1 MVYAGF
7 FRRLAAS
14 FIDGLILILPSIV
27 VGGGLS
33 VPGGF
38 GFGLILTFIY
48 KPFFESSVLCATPGK
63 ALMGIIVVTE
73 NDQARLT
80 FKQAVIRFF
89 SSYISILIC
98 YIGYLMQPFTSKR
111 QTLHDM
117 ISESIVIRKE
127 LPEMNY
133 FTAWRDQL
141 KDVFNKL

>member
-7 FRRLAAS
+7 FRRFVALI
-14 FIDGLILILPSIV
+14 IDSLILFLPSLVI
-27 VGGGLS
+27 GGSLS
-33 VPGGF
+33 VSGGF
-38 GFGLILTFIY
+38 GFGIILSFLY
-48 KPFFESSVLCATPGK
+48 KPIFESSALCATPGK
-63 ALMGIIVVTE
+63 ALMGIAVVTE
-73 NDQARLT
+73 NDQLRLT
-80 FKQAVIRFF
+80 FKQAAIRFL
-89 SSYISILIC
+89 SSYVSIIIC

-127 LPEMNY
+127 LPDMNY

>member
-7 FRRLAAS
+7 FRRFVALI
-14 FIDGLILILPSIV
+14 IDSIILILPSLMI
-27 VGGGLS
+27 GGGLS
-33 VPGGF
+33 VSGGF
-38 GFGLILTFIY
+38 GFGIILSFLY
-48 KPFFESSVLCATPGK
+48 KPIFESSVLCATPGK
-63 ALMGIIVVTE
+63 ALMGIAVVTE
-73 NDQARLT
+73 NDQLRLT
-80 FKQAVIRFF
+80 FKQAAIRFF

-117 ISESIVIRKE
+117 ISESIVIQKE
-127 LPEMNY
+127 LPDMNY